1 MWRPGAGFQCPL
13 WWTNGDALTP
23 PAMSCDSTCKVL
35 STRDVH
41 KRFGA
46 QDFHWGLVKWAP
58 SAQHVRTFPSS
69 RKKTDIKCKQ
79 GYDDTKGAEKAPAK
93 IEKPVPGPCFTPD
106 LLSSSSSQQ
115 LGIHLKRQ
123 PGQCLLAACLI
134 LSKNRRGD
142 QAPDA
147 LPHRWRNFLLL
158 PNPLS
163 GLSPPPSFSL
173 LPCCFSPL
181 MCNIFAFFF

>member
-1 MWRPGAGFQCPL
+1 MGSEQTRLDLEQL
-13 WWTNGDALTP
+13 LTMETKLRLLELENVPIPEQP
-23 PAMSCDSTCKVL
+23 P
-35 STRDVH
+35 
-41 KRFGA
+41 
-46 QDFHWGLVKWAP
+46 P
-58 SAQHVRTFPSS
+58 
-69 RKKTDIKCKQ
+69 
-79 GYDDTKGAEKAPAK
+79 
-93 IEKPVPGPCFTPD
+93 TPD